1 MDRTQILAELTF
13 RTSRSGGAGGQNVN
27 KVSTKVEALF
37 QPQSSAGLSD
47 VEKALVSEKCA
58 AKIDGEGIL
67 HIVSQSE
74 RTQLGNKRMAV
85 NKLFELLEQA
95 LIVRAPRKKKGIS
108 RAEKEKRLIEKKR
121 RSELKRGMRE
131 SF

>member
-1 MDRTQILAELTF
+1 MDRTQILTELSF

-27 KVSTKVEALF
+27 KVSTKVEVLF
-37 QPQSSAGLSD
+37 RPGSSSGLSD
-47 VEKALVSEKCA
+47 VEKELIHEKCA
-58 AKIDGEGIL
+58 AKIDGEGLL

-74 RTQLGNKRMAV
+74 RTQPGNKRIAV
-85 NKLFELLEQA
+85 NRLLELLEHA

-121 RSELKRGMRE
+121 KSELKRGRRGN
-131 SF
+131 F